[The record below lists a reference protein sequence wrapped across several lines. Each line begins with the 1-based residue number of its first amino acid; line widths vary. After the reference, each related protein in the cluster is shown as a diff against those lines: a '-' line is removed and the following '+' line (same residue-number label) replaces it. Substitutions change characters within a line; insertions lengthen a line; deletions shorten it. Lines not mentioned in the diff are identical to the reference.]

1 MTSSV
6 SANSGEALCG
16 SPFPQVATNR
26 TCRSYAFSWRLVF
39 SPSRSDDIRGRIRG
53 SDDAGARLGTG
64 SMLGRSLVGGGPGM
78 QRRGSRHQICHC
90 LGDSCQSSV
99 PSGPVGS
106 GQVRLGGV
114 SVQCGLVRSSK
125 AWWND
130 RQNDHEASGEGAL
143 RPARMR
149 ARPEGQSGL
158 PDRRTGETWFARG
171 PSGRAASPG
180 VKVPT
185 RASVRVTSG
194 AYRSDLHLCRSTRTV
209 RDEDK
214 AL

>member
-1 MTSSV
+1 TLPGPLRGPPALPTPRSPTRALTLHRSV
-6 SANSGEALCG
+6 
-16 SPFPQVATNR
+16 
-26 TCRSYAFSWRLVF
+26 
-39 SPSRSDDIRGRIRG
+39 
-53 SDDAGARLGTG
+53 
-64 SMLGRSLVGGGPGM
+64 
-78 QRRGSRHQICHC
+78 
-90 LGDSCQSSV
+90 
-99 PSGPVGS
+99 
-106 GQVRLGGV
+106 
-114 SVQCGLVRSSK
+114 
-125 AWWND
+125 
-130 RQNDHEASGEGAL
+130 RQNDHAASGEGSL

-158 PDRRTGETWFARG
+158 PDRRTGETWFAHG
-171 PSGRAASPG
+171 PSGRAASPD

>member
-1 MTSSV
+1 LLLPCCSPRSQGSQLGQGIPHQLSASLPSMVGPFGGQRGTSLRST
-6 SANSGEALCG
+6 E
-16 SPFPQVATNR
+16 PQVAGLIEDREMGAARRYAVRLLANHWHAT
-26 TCRSYAFSWRLVF
+26 RSEQA
-39 SPSRSDDIRGRIRG
+39 G
-53 SDDAGARLGTG
+53 SGLQDN
-64 SMLGRSLVGGGPGM
+64 
-78 QRRGSRHQICHC
+78 
-90 LGDSCQSSV
+90 CQSSV
-99 PSGPVGS
+99 LYGPVRS

-114 SVQCGLVRSSK
+114 SVQCGLVRCSK

>member
-1 MTSSV
+1 MLMSFRTRIR
-6 SANSGEALCG
+6 
-16 SPFPQVATNR
+16 QTNR
-26 TCRSYAFSWRLVF
+26 LASGLKQALP
-39 SPSRSDDIRGRIRG
+39 SPGLSSHSRPTSKVGCLTPSDPP
-53 SDDAGARLGTG
+53 L
-64 SMLGRSLVGGGPGM
+64 
-78 QRRGSRHQICHC
+78 
-90 LGDSCQSSV
+90 LGDSCQSSGLY
-99 PSGPVGS
+99 GPVRS
-106 GQVRLGGV
+106 GQVRSGGV

>member
-1 MTSSV
+1 MRPLGGSS
-6 SANSGEALCG
+6 SRRPIAMISGAA
-16 SPFPQVATNR
+16 SVAPTMQV
-26 TCRSYAFSWRLVF
+26 
-39 SPSRSDDIRGRIRG
+39 RGWGR
-53 SDDAGARLGTG
+53 G
-64 SMLGRSLVGGGPGM
+64 SMLGRSLVGGGLGM
-78 QRRGSRHQICHC
+78 QRRGSRHQICRC
-90 LGDSCQSSV
+90 VGDSCQSSV